1 MKISMNLAE
10 SYLEN
15 WGTWEVAREFICNA
29 KDAGEHS
36 IETPDSGT
44 LIIRTVAEPTFAQ
57 LMVVGASESR
67 HNSEAIGQFGEG
79 AKMATLVATRLGG
92 SVEVRTSEGRLTFF
106 FQDTEGIRDRV
117 LYANTNRKYC
127 TGGGC
132 ITTIKLPGIAGVIGG
147 RFTDSETPYIAKD
160 FASPAKIF
168 SKGVFITELGQ
179 DSIYDWNI
187 PLQLNRDRA
196 VVSSYDVKNQIAT
209 IFSAGAIPVEAYEKL
224 LRNKNSL
231 EHDSMYHVFSWQPKE
246 AGKASMQEAWKSCFG
261 PMAVIASQH
270 SQVNEIAF
278 AKGYKVISC
287 RNEISSFDIPTA
299 ESIVKTSDTFEEVV
313 VPANILDECHA
324 ALDIMDIPATV
335 AFFADNGEN
344 LLGKATWEDGVC
356 IAWLN
361 ERLAKPGSRTLRLST
376 LAHELCHIS
385 SRSGDAT
392 SAFEYKLDEICGKLL
407 AKLL

>member
-15 WGTWEVAREFICNA
+15 WGLWEVAREFICNA
-29 KDAGEHS
+29 KDAGEHT

-67 HNSEAIGQFGEG
+67 HREEAIGMFGEG
-79 AKMATLVATRLGG
+79 AKMATLVATRMGG

-106 FQDTEGIRDRV
+106 FQDTEGIKDRV

-132 ITTIKLPGIAGVIGG
+132 ITTIKLPGIASVIGG
-147 RFTDSETPYIAKD
+147 RFTDSKTPFIPKD

-187 PLQLNRDRA
+187 PVVLNRDRA
-196 VVSSYDVKNQIAT
+196 VVSSYDVKNCIAD
-209 IFSAGAIPVEAYEKL
+209 IFIEGSIPVEAYEKL
-224 LRNKNSL
+224 LQNKNSL
-231 EHDSMYHVFSWQPKE
+231 EHDSMYNVSSWQPRE
-246 AGKASMQEAWKSCFG
+246 AGKAAMQEAWKSCFG
-261 PMAVIASQH
+261 EKAVVASGQ
-270 SQVNEIAF
+270 SNINEIAYG
-278 AKGYKVISC
+278 KGYKVISC
-287 RNEISSFDIPTA
+287 RNEISYFGIPTA
-299 ESIVKTSDTFEEVV
+299 ESVVKTSDTFEKVV

-324 ALDIMDIPATV
+324 ALDLMDIPATV
-335 AFFADNGEN
+335 TFFADTGEN
-344 LLGKATWEDGVC
+344 LLGKATWEDGIC

-361 ERLAKPGSRTLRLST
+361 ERLAKPGQRTLRLST

>member
-10 SYLEN
+10 SYLPE
-15 WGTWEVAREFICNA
+15 WGLWEVAREFICNA
-29 KDAGEHS
+29 KDAGEHT

-44 LIIRTVAEPTFAQ
+44 LIIRTTAETTFAQ

-67 HNSEAIGQFGEG
+67 HREEAIGMFGEG
-79 AKMATLVATRLGG
+79 AKMATLVATRMGG

-106 FQDTEGIRDRV
+106 FQDTKGIRDRV

-132 ITTIKLPGIAGVIGG
+132 ITTIKLSGIAGVIGG
-147 RFTDSETPYIAKD
+147 RFTESETPFIPKD

-168 SKGVFITELGQ
+168 SKGVFICELCQ

-187 PLQLNRDRA
+187 PVTLNRDRA
-196 VVSSYDVKNQIAT
+196 VVSSYDVKSAIAT
-209 IFSAGAIPVEAYEKL
+209 IFGEGKISVEGYEKL
-224 LRNKNSL
+224 LRDKNSL
-231 EHDSMYHVFSWQPKE
+231 EHESMCYISQWRCND
-246 AGKASMQEAWKSCFG
+246 AGKAAMQEAWLKCFG
-261 PMAVIASQH
+261 DKAVIASEQ
-270 SQVNEIAF
+270 SNINEIAF
-278 AKGYKVISC
+278 GKGYKVVTC
-287 RNEISSFDIPTA
+287 RHEIQHFGIATA
-299 ESIVKTSDTFEEVV
+299 QGVVKTSDTFEEVV
-313 VPANILDECHA
+313 VDSKILAECHA
-324 ALDIMDIPATV
+324 ALDLMDIPATV
-335 AFFADNGEN
+335 AFFKDTGEN
-344 LLGKATWEDGVC
+344 LLGKATWEDGIC

-361 ERLAKPGSRTLRLST
+361 ERLAKPGQRTLRLAT